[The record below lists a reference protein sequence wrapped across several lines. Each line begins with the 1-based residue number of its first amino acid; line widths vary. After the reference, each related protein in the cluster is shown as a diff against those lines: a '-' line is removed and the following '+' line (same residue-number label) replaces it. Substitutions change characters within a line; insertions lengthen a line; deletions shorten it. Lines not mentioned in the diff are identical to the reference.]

1 METKRRTLQFKITLA
16 DVEPAVWRRIEVPAG
31 YTFWD
36 LHVAVQDAMGWL
48 DCHLHMFRIRNPG
61 SGEIEEIGIPDEHA
75 LEGDP
80 ICLPGWEISV
90 ARYFDAV
97 GASAR
102 YEYDFGDDWVHEIV
116 LEAIGSRQAGTR
128 FPRCLAGERACPPE
142 DCGGPPGYAQLLKT
156 IADPSDEEHERAMQ
170 WLGGSFDPDS
180 FSPQKVRFDDPKMR
194 WRVAFAGEE
203 YDPDAAAG

>member
-1 METKRRTLQFKITLA
+1 MDTKRGILKFRVTLA
-16 DVEPAVWRRIEVPAG
+16 EVEPLVWRRIEVPAS

-48 DCHLHMFRIRNPG
+48 DCHLHMFRIRNPE
-61 SGEIEEIGIPDEHA
+61 SGEIEEIGIPGEHA

-80 ICLPGWEISV
+80 VCLPGWGIPV
-90 ARYFDAV
+90 VRYFDAV
-97 GASAR
+97 GASVR

-116 LEAIGSRQAGTR
+116 LEAVGSRQAGTKY
-128 FPRCLAGERACPPE
+128 PRCLAGERACPPE

-156 IADPSDEEHERAMQ
+156 IADPSHEDYASAME

-180 FSPQKVRFDDPKMR
+180 FSPLKVRFDDPKMR

-203 YDPDAAAG
+203 YDSDAAAS